1 MIKQLLTFSRDQM
14 VSPQLVNLN
23 SVLAEV
29 GRMLPRLIGENV
41 ELVIAND
48 KPLRL
53 VKVTLDRCF
62 RVGD

>member
-1 MIKQLLTFSRDQM
+1 M

-62 RVGD
+62 RQLSISP